1 MISATMISA
10 TLHEIVS
17 RSEFRAGLKW
27 GLALAALVA
36 IAGLISMFF
45 FKRPAPFAGLIV
57 AVAFANGVA
66 HSGVRNPEALPGNVT
81 QGLFFLAIGGL
92 VAGVLASWRRPLAL
106 SGIVF
111 AIPGASLLTH
121 NTGLPNLGWVAPLVV
136 IGTALGG
143 TLVADFDH
151 RHAKRGWAVVMFA
164 VSVVG
169 VYFTVPDTERA
180 LVLLGASLPL
190 VLLGWP
196 FAFASLG
203 SVGAYPAVG
212 ALAWTAAFEGLGRPA
227 SIVGGIACLGL
238 FVAEPLARLGQGR
251 TGAILSWLPLRW
263 WVAFP
268 VVFGHLVLVFV
279 ASRIAGLRTG
289 VGAAAVIAL
298 IELATAVAVLS
309 AVKVDVARAHSGADR
324 ADQ

>member
-1 MISATMISA
+1 MSSA

-17 RSEFRAGLKW
+17 RSEFHAGLKW
-27 GLALAALVA
+27 GLALAAIVA
-36 IAGLISMFF
+36 FAGVISTFF

-66 HSGVRNPEALPGNVT
+66 HSGVKNPEPLPGNVT
-81 QGLFFLAIGGL
+81 HGLFLLAIGGL
-92 VAGVLASWRRPLAL
+92 AAGVLASWRRPLAL
-106 SGIVF
+106 SGLVF

-121 NTGLPNLGWVAPLVV
+121 NTGLPEIGWVAPLVV
-136 IGTALGG
+136 LGTVLGG
-143 TLVADFDH
+143 TLVADFDR
-151 RHAKRGWAVVMFA
+151 RHARRGWSVVMFA

-212 ALAWTAAFEGLGRPA
+212 ALAWTCAYEGLGRPA
-227 SIVGGIACLGL
+227 SIVAGIACLGL
-238 FVAEPLARLGQGR
+238 FVAEPIARLAQGR
-251 TGAILSWLPLRW
+251 TGAILSWLPMRW

-268 VVFGHLVLVFV
+268 VVIGHLALVFV
-279 ASRIAGLRTG
+279 ASRVAGLRTG
-289 VGAAAVIAL
+289 VGTATVIAL
-298 IELATAVAVLS
+298 IELAMALTVLS
-309 AVKVDVARAHSGADR
+309 ALKVDVARAHSGSNT